1 MPGRILIVDDDVG
14 FGRALERTLR
24 KAGHDVTTCG
34 TAVEARTQFDSA
46 NADVVVLDYQLPDAD
61 GLDLLDE
68 LRPGAAG
75 AVFLMAT
82 AYPDLDVAVDAMRRG
97 AFDYVAKDADLREC
111 LIRIERGA
119 EVALLRRR
127 MAEASQ
133 SSADGDDDRALL
145 GQSPPMRQLRA
156 RLNALSGSDDTT
168 VLITGETGTGKGVVA
183 RAIHGRSGRAYD
195 PFVAVDCTTIA
206 HTLVESELFGHEKG
220 SFSGATQSKMGRVEA
235 AGKGT
240 LFLDEIGELEPPM
253 QSKLLRLL
261 EEREFTRVGSTRA
274 RELSARIITATNRNL
289 ELAVMEGWF
298 RADLRYRLEVFVIEV
313 PPLRDRGDD
322 VFLLAGHFA
331 TERSRTLG
339 RKEAR
344 LHPDVIR
351 AMRLYRFPGNVRE
364 LRNMVEQAVLL
375 AEGTE
380 LTLDDFPVLTR
391 TAAQP
396 DRSGEPLPYYADT
409 RPTPVPA
416 MYDGSGPPTVNL
428 RPVAP
433 PRLGTAPRLSRP
445 GDRSRAY
452 SSAGAKAAP
461 VVRSAASPPPRGA
474 ADGETTLAEIRAK
487 HASLEQER
495 LVQALEMSGGNVSAA
510 ARSLGFSRYQL
521 LRRLKKHGLR

>member
-14 FGRALERTLR
+14 FGRALERTLKR
-24 KAGHDVTTCG
+24 AGHDVTTCG

-133 SSADGDDDRALL
+133 SSGDGEEDRALL

-156 RLNALSGSDDTT
+156 RLNALAGSDDTT

-235 AGKGT
+235 AGRGT
-240 LFLDEIGELEPPM
+240 LFSRRD
-253 QSKLLRLL
+253 R
-261 EEREFTRVGSTRA
+261 RA
-274 RELSARIITATNRNL
+274 RAPDAVQAVASAR
-289 ELAVMEGWF
+289 G
-298 RADLRYRLEVFVIEV
+298 
-313 PPLRDRGDD
+313 
-322 VFLLAGHFA
+322 AGVHP
-331 TERSRTLG
+331 G
-339 RKEAR
+339 R
-344 LHPDVIR
+344 LH
-351 AMRLYRFPGNVRE
+351 
-364 LRNMVEQAVLL
+364 
-375 AEGTE
+375 T
-380 LTLDDFPVLTR
+380 
-391 TAAQP
+391 TA
-396 DRSGEPLPYYADT
+396 
-409 RPTPVPA
+409 
-416 MYDGSGPPTVNL
+416 
-428 RPVAP
+428 
-433 PRLGTAPRLSRP
+433 
-445 GDRSRAY
+445 
-452 SSAGAKAAP
+452 
-461 VVRSAASPPPRGA
+461 
-474 ADGETTLAEIRAK
+474 
-487 HASLEQER
+487 
-495 LVQALEMSGGNVSAA
+495 
-510 ARSLGFSRYQL
+510 
-521 LRRLKKHGLR
+521 